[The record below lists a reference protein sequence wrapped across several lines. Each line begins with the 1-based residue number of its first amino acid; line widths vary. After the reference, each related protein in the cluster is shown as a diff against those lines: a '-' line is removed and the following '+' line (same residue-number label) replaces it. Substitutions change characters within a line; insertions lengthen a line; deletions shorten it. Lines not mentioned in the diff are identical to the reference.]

1 MFAAKEYRGYKASFP
16 VFKAPPYRMPA
27 SDWER
32 QNGYEDEEGC
42 WRTIGIRKGEK
53 ERMPTVSVYLLL
65 KAVREGIDSA
75 LGG

>member
-1 MFAAKEYRGYKASFP
+1 
-16 VFKAPPYRMPA
+16 MPA

-32 QNGYEDEEGC
+32 QNGYEDEEEC